1 MWHGGPHR
9 DSKGTAQPK
18 SYSKPNGL
26 QMLTFAV
33 VVLLLLPL
41 GTPQLPTSAIKP
53 WTVNHG
59 RIFDANGQDVG
70 VYGVD
75 SPASTLRR

>member
-1 MWHGGPHR
+1 
-9 DSKGTAQPK
+9 
-18 SYSKPNGL
+18 
-26 QMLTFAV
+26 MLAFAV

>member
-1 MWHGGPHR
+1 
-9 DSKGTAQPK
+9 
-18 SYSKPNGL
+18 
-26 QMLTFAV
+26 MLSFAV
-33 VVLLLLPL
+33 VVLFLLPL
-41 GTPQLPTSAIKP
+41 RSPQLPTPAIKP

-75 SPASTLRR
+75 SPACNIRR